1 MHVEW
6 STCSGGATKAS
17 NDAQSNN
24 PEAVLKSVQS
34 FRMISLL
41 LPPSLSLYNRTFR
54 AECLMEIHEWWGAS
68 GEPER
73 QVLVFVG
80 SMFAGMLMLLQV
92 KL

>member
-1 MHVEW
+1 
-6 STCSGGATKAS
+6 
-17 NDAQSNN
+17 
-24 PEAVLKSVQS
+24 
-34 FRMISLL
+34 
-41 LPPSLSLYNRTFR
+41 
-54 AECLMEIHEWWGAS
+54 MEIHEWWGAS